1 LSHEHASDEVG
12 RARHR
17 AIRVLRWVLVPP
29 AMAFAFLAAALA
41 GGIPC
46 VVFHVEKGLPAV
58 AALCAFAW
66 VGAACLVAP
75 SHKRA
80 TATVALLLGAAAAW
94 WLAGAAPVPG
104 AGRFPVF
111 AITCCGGLLA
121 LALAFR
127 LRAGSFAKL
136 PQLFI
141 EGTAAMHIET
151 AARRTVRNLVIA
163 AALAWG
169 GWMLARGVIDIIP
182 QQSRG
187 LHMRLGKYTG
197 TLEPGLHLK
206 IPLVDQIIGVP
217 VTERQGYIQHV
228 DAMTQDNVIMKLS
241 LQYTYEI
248 TDPRRYRLEVQDP
261 DAIIREFVQGKLRDI
276 VNTISMNDVMKKRQE
291 LGEHVTTDLAA
302 KEQDFGV
309 HFKLVQVQGAFPPP
323 EVQEAIKQR
332 MVSEQQTV
340 AAKEQATQKQIIA
353 DASYYEA
360 GKRTQATRFE
370 IEETAKAQKTPS
382 ACCWRSSPST
392 SSWATRTCST
402 SPPRRSR
409 TTASGSSPAAPPRSS
424 ISIRKA
430 RPRPGRCSGRGRRGQ
445 LADRKTSVGGRARPE
460 RTRGLQ
466 FRATGSMRVR
476 GAPGRGRSGPWS
488 GACGPRQRRS
498 GWART
503 GGCAGRSSASSR
515 SSAPA
520 PGA

>member
-1 LSHEHASDEVG
+1 MDHAPAVVRESGLSPEQHSGEGE
-12 RARHR
+12 RARSPLLP
-17 AIRVLRWVLVPP
+17 ILRWLLVLP
-29 AMAFAFLAAALA
+29 AMGFAFLATGLA
-41 GGIPC
+41 GGLPC
-46 VVFHVEKGLPAV
+46 VIFDFEQGLPVV

-66 VGAACLVAP
+66 VGAAFLVAP
-75 SHKRA
+75 AHKRA
-80 TATVALLLGAAAAW
+80 VATAAFAMGAAAAW

-104 AGRFPVF
+104 AGRLPVF
-111 AITCCGGLLA
+111 AIACVGGLLA

-127 LRAGSFAKL
+127 RLAVPAALLRPFL
-136 PQLFI
+136 T
-141 EGTAAMHIET
+141 EGIAAMSAEAT
-151 AARRTVRNLVIA
+151 VRQFASARRTVRNLVIA

-206 IPLVDQIIGVP
+206 IPLVDQVIGVP

-248 TDPRRYRLEVQDP
+248 TDPRRYRLEVQAP

-291 LGEHVTTDLAA
+291 LGEHITTDLAA

-340 AAKEQATQKQIIA
+340 AAKEQATQQQIIA
-353 DASYYEA
+353 DASFYAA

-370 IEETAKAQKTPS
+370 IEETAKAQKTS
-382 ACCWRSSPST
+382 ISLLLEELSKHEQLGHAYLQYLT
-392 SSWATRTCST
+392 SQALKDNSKWII
-402 SPPRRSR
+402 
-409 TTASGSSPAAPPRSS
+409 SGGAAPQLHLDPE
-424 ISIRKA
+424 
-430 RPRPGRCSGRGRRGQ
+430 GQ
-445 LADRKTSVGGRARPE
+445 AA
-460 RTRGLQ
+460 
-466 FRATGSMRVR
+466 
-476 GAPGRGRSGPWS
+476 
-488 GACGPRQRRS
+488 
-498 GWART
+498 ART
-503 GGCAGRSSASSR
+503 L
-515 SSAPA
+515 
-520 PGA
+520 